1 MYTKLCRLEVNY
13 FLSSCGSGGL
23 DFGNLSLA
31 PFWLLLV
38 IYEYGI
44 GSYYKIIYNFWIRM
58 CFCLTVAPLHQA
70 VIIKTVAHISLFL
83 FGLILWSCYFFEL
96 HAWNSVW

>member
-31 PFWLLLV
+31 PFWLPLV
-38 IYEYGI
+38 IYEYGIGYGIRI
-44 GSYYKIIYNFWIRM
+44 GSYYKIIYNFLIRM
-58 CFCLTVAPLHQA
+58 CFCLTVALLHQA
-70 VIIKTVAHISLFL
+70 VLIINSCTYIFVFVWFNIVIMLFL
-83 FGLILWSCYFFEL
+83 
-96 HAWNSVW
+96 